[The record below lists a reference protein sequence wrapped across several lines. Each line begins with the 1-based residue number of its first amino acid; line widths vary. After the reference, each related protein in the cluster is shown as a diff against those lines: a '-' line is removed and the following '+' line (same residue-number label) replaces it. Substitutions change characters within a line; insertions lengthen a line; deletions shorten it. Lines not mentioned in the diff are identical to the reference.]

1 MTHGQL
7 VENSKKEAR
16 ITWTE
21 ADMIEAKKDTC
32 RKVTG
37 SGVIVI

>member
-1 MTHGQL
+1 MTHSQL

-21 ADMIEAKKDTC
+21 ADVIDAKDADTC
-32 RKVTG
+32 VGKLLEVA
-37 SGVIVI
+37 

>member
-1 MTHGQL
+1 MTHSQL

-21 ADMIEAKKDTC
+21 ADVIDAKKDADTC
-32 RKVTG
+32 VGKLLEV
-37 SGVIVI
+37 V